1 MRKKA
6 GLAYADRV
14 LVSVSGG
21 AVAKDVLA
29 HHGPWLAKQVLAERV
44 SAEPLPSPLV
54 TEAVDLGDEPVALG
68 LARR

>member
-1 MRKKA
+1 
-6 GLAYADRV
+6 
-14 LVSVSGG
+14 
-21 AVAKDVLA
+21 
-29 HHGPWLAKQVLAERV
+29 VLAERV